1 MQLVHISYL
10 THALSM
16 SDNERLRRPLSLWLE
31 SDTDRLLEDEK
42 ARTKKS
48 KTALVNES
56 VRAHL
61 GGKA

>member
-1 MQLVHISYL
+1 
-10 THALSM
+10 M